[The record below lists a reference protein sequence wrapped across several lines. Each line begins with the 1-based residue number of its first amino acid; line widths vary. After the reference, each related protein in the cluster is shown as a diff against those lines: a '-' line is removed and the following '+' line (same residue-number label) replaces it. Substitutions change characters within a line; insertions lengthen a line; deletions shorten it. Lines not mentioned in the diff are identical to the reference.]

1 MRAHRHR
8 PQGSRGGE
16 REGRATGRRGAD
28 RRRGRRGARAPES
41 LTVRVTIAVPASIA
55 NLGPGFDILAIAV
68 QLQND
73 VHAELS
79 DGPLSID
86 PGSGFDSAL
95 SNPEHNRIT
104 RAYSR
109 ACGALNVATD
119 GAHFSCVNR
128 IPFARGLGS
137 SAAAA
142 LGGVL
147 AAVALHHAPWDEQM
161 VLDCVEGVEGHRDNA
176 AAALLGGLAICAP
189 GAPAVQM
196 HVPDELRAVV
206 FLPDAELETDA
217 ARRVVAG
224 EFSRADAIF
233 NASRC
238 ALLIRALAMRD
249 YATLGDA
256 MDDRWHQ
263 PARARLI
270 PQAAHLMAA
279 AREAG
284 AAGAALAG
292 AGPSVVALTVR
303 DPAETAA
310 ALERAAA
317 TVRIA
322 GHAVTLKVRNYGARV
337 DVHA

>member
-1 MRAHRHR
+1 MRV
-8 PQGSRGGE
+8 S
-16 REGRATGRRGAD
+16 
-28 RRRGRRGARAPES
+28 
-41 LTVRVTIAVPASIA
+41 IAVPASIA

-86 PGSGFDSAL
+86 PGTDATTAL
-95 SNPEHNRIT
+95 RNPEHNRIT
-104 RAYSR
+104 RAYVQ
-109 ACGALNVATD
+109 ACAELAVATD
-119 GAHFSCVNR
+119 GAQFRCVNR

-161 VLDCVEGVEGHRDNA
+161 VLDCVGRLEGHRDNG

-206 FLPDAELETDA
+206 FLPDAGLETDA

-238 ALLIRALAMRD
+238 ALLVRALAMRD
-249 YATLGDA
+249 YETLGDA

-263 PARARLI
+263 PARARLV
-270 PQAAHLMAA
+270 PEAAHLMLA

-303 DPAETAA
+303 DPDAVAG
-310 ALERAAA
+310 ALEQAAA
-317 TVRIA
+317 TRGVA
-322 GHAVTLKVRNYGARV
+322 GHAVTFEVRNYGARV

>member
-1 MRAHRHR
+1 M
-8 PQGSRGGE
+8 
-16 REGRATGRRGAD
+16 
-28 RRRGRRGARAPES
+28 
-41 LTVRVTIAVPASIA
+41 RVTIAVPASIA

-68 QLQND
+68 QLQNE

-95 SNPEHNRIT
+95 RNPEHNRIT